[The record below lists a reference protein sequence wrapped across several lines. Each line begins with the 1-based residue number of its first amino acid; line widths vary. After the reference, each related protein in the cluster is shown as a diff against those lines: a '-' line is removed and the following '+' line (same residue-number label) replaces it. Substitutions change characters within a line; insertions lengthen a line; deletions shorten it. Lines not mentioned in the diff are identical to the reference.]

1 MIFSPPDVVGGM
13 ENGLLSKTC
22 QDLTDEILGMGLSRP
37 SLVALVDAFR
47 IVLKSGSGYG
57 EVTVSFKA
65 GQVSGCRYEG
75 TLMPDS
81 K

>member
-1 MIFSPPDVVGGM
+1 M
-13 ENGLLSKTC
+13 LSETR

-57 EVTVSFKA
+57 DVTISFKA
-65 GQVSGCRYEG
+65 GQVSGCEIRG
-75 TLMPDS
+75 TIKPDS

>member
-1 MIFSPPDVVGGM
+1 
-13 ENGLLSKTC
+13 
-22 QDLTDEILGMGLSRP
+22 MGLSRP

-57 EVTVSFKA
+57 DVTVSFKA
-65 GQVSGCRYEG
+65 GQVSGCEFRG
-75 TLMPDS
+75 TIKPDS

>member
-1 MIFSPPDVVGGM
+1 M
-13 ENGLLSKTC
+13 LSKTC

-57 EVTVSFKA
+57 DVTISFKA
-65 GQVSGCRYEG
+65 GQVSGCEFRG
-75 TLMPDS
+75 TIKPDS